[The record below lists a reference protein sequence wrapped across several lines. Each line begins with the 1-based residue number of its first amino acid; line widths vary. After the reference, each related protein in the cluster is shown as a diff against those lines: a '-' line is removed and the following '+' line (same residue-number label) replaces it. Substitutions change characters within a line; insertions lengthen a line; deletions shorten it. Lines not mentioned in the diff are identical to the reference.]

1 MNQEKT
7 RLRQEKRVEKEQ
19 DDLFQKGSNAAQ
31 NFSSMSNI
39 SALSEV
45 GHHLS
50 VIVPSLNEASRLP
63 LLLADLQRWP
73 TPLDLWIVDAGSCDD
88 TELAAQLTGAQVLRV
103 ANPNRGAQLSHGA
116 CHSKGTWLMF
126 LHADSR
132 LPPQW
137 PAVVEAVITEPARE
151 LNAWF
156 FDYKIQGKGT
166 KLRLLELAVALR
178 SHWLQRPYGDQG
190 LLISKRLYQRIGG
203 YKPIPLMEDLD
214 LVQRLSC
221 QVKLLSLG
229 LPLYTDG
236 RRLQRLGLLNQA
248 WQNAQLRRRW
258 RRGEAAKQLS
268 KDYYQ

>member
-1 MNQEKT
+1 
-7 RLRQEKRVEKEQ
+7 
-19 DDLFQKGSNAAQ
+19 
-31 NFSSMSNI
+31 
-39 SALSEV
+39 
-45 GHHLS
+45 
-50 VIVPSLNEASRLP
+50 
-63 LLLADLQRWP
+63 
-73 TPLDLWIVDAGSCDD
+73 
-88 TELAAQLTGAQVLRV
+88 
-103 ANPNRGAQLSHGA
+103 
-116 CHSKGTWLMF
+116 MF

-137 PAVVEAVITEPARE
+137 PAVVEAVITQSTGDM
-151 LNAWF
+151 NAWF

-190 LLISKRLYQRIGG
+190 LLISKRLYQHIGG

-221 QVKLLSLG
+221 QVRLLSLG

>member
-1 MNQEKT
+1 
-7 RLRQEKRVEKEQ
+7 
-19 DDLFQKGSNAAQ
+19 
-31 NFSSMSNI
+31 MSNI

-116 CHSKGTWLMF
+116 CHAKGTWLMF

-137 PAVVEAVITEPARE
+137 PAVVEAVITQPE
-151 LNAWF
+151 
-156 FDYKIQGKGT
+156 
-166 KLRLLELAVALR
+166 
-178 SHWLQRPYGDQG
+178 
-190 LLISKRLYQRIGG
+190 
-203 YKPIPLMEDLD
+203 
-214 LVQRLSC
+214 
-221 QVKLLSLG
+221 
-229 LPLYTDG
+229 
-236 RRLQRLGLLNQA
+236 
-248 WQNAQLRRRW
+248 
-258 RRGEAAKQLS
+258 
-268 KDYYQ
+268 